1 MRLVVATYNIQ
12 YALGQDG
19 RYDIARIADA
29 VAEADIILFQEV
41 TQNWTRNDGEDQV
54 AELAARLN
62 RYVVFGSTFDSDA
75 STVVDGKVV
84 NRRRTFGNMIA
95 SRWPILSSRTQLLPK
110 HALPETMDVQRCVVE
125 GICQTPAGPIRAYS
139 VHLSHISAGQRLPQV
154 EVLMRF
160 IREAQ
165 TDALP
170 ADGPFP
176 QAWSGDAVDVPL
188 PATVILGGDFN
199 CTADSREIAL
209 VCGEMDPHRGRL
221 RRAGQLV
228 DTFVAAGHD
237 PLVASTFYTRETGY
251 KIDHLV
257 ATPDLAGSVVRS
269 WIGDSTA
276 SDHYPVFVELD
287 WAGATV

>member
-1 MRLVVATYNIQ
+1 MRLVIATYNIQ

-19 RYDIARIADA
+19 RYDIGRIADT
-29 VAEADIILFQEV
+29 VADADIILFQEV
-41 TQNWTRNDGEDQV
+41 TRNWARNDGEDQV
-54 AELAARLN
+54 AELAERLN

-75 STVVDGKVV
+75 STLVGGRVV

-125 GICQTPAGPIRAYS
+125 GICQTPVGPVRAYS
-139 VHLSHISAGQRLPQV
+139 VHLSHISPGQRLPQV

-160 IREAQ
+160 IGDAA

-176 QAWSGDAVDVPL
+176 EAWASDHIDVPL
-188 PATVILGGDFN
+188 PAGAILGGDFN
-199 CTADSREIAL
+199 CTPDGAEYAM
-209 VCGEMDPHRGRL
+209 VCGELDPHRGRL
-221 RRAGQLV
+221 RRADQMV

-237 PLVASTFYTRETGY
+237 PFIASSFYTKASGY
-251 KIDHLV
+251 KIDHLL
-257 ATPDLAGSVVRS
+257 ATPDLAGVVVRS
-269 WIGDSTA
+269 WIGDSIA

-287 WAGATV
+287 WAGVTV